1 MSATSSVPR
10 IPGRPNRVAG
20 FFEEMLRFSGVV
32 ALGSVA
38 VLLTGAVIVNMSL
51 VWLLPLAAWGADLVK

>member
-1 MSATSSVPR
+1 MSATSSIPR
-10 IPGRPNRVAG
+10 IQVGTNRSTG
-20 FFEEMLRFSGVV
+20 FLQGALRVSGVV

-51 VWLLPLAAWGADLVK
+51 VWLLPLAAWGADLVR

>member
-1 MSATSSVPR
+1 MSATSSISR
-10 IPGRPNRVAG
+10 IQVGTNRSTG
-20 FFEEMLRFSGVV
+20 FLQGTLRVSGVV